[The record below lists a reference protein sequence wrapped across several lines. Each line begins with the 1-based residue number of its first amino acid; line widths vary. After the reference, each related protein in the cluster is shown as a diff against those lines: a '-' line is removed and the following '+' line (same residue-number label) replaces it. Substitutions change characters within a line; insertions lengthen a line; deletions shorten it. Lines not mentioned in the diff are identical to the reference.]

1 MAGWEQKTCQ
11 AVKARPGMAWA
22 DSTPPAPLLRQ
33 SQTDAVRH
41 LGDQGTSVTGTEAPL
56 G

>member
-11 AVKARPGMAWA
+11 AVKARPGMAWG
-22 DSTPPAPLLRQ
+22 DSMPQAPLLRQ